1 MQTGVI
7 RTNCM
12 DNLDRTNV
20 TQSAFARWT
29 LERQLQVLGVLDQ
42 GDEIQ
47 YYEELDTIFRISK
60 QRLKCPVEQV
70 VDAYV

>member
-60 QRLKCPVEQV
+60 QGLRYLVEQV
-70 VDAYV
+70 ADAYV